1 MGRHQ
6 ILTSFRERILAF
18 GTSRVSR
25 DQEEDLT
32 QPFIGVIESQEKGPP
47 PEKRAALSDH
57 WNVIRTIYWLME
69 MRSLIKSNVS
79 LETTFLATNSP
90 FTR

>member
-1 MGRHQ
+1 MDRHQ
-6 ILTSFRERILAF
+6 ILAALRERILAF
-18 GTSRVSR
+18 ATSRVSR
-25 DQEEDLT
+25 DQAEDLT
-32 QPFIGVIESQEKGPP
+32 QPFTGVIESQEKGPL

-57 WNVIRTIYWLME
+57 GNVIRTIYWLTE